1 MTAISPKDNELELG
15 IEWLEKLRRAQKSGL
30 FKTIEEVLSLQREID
45 SFPELERTG
54 LLKRFEDLKSAF
66 EQPSFVE
73 KSADCR
79 QFIQDVQSARKRVQ
93 TTLWDRY
100 VGDRTAAETLI
111 QDLIAKYGLS
121 EGEAEELSRSMPAK
135 LEQGADIGRI
145 NAASVNLLRAKDSL
159 PARAEQI
166 VSRRRLEKP
175 EPTDHPKVVKTS
187 RRIRVPAVIHDA
199 STLQTLID
207 ELQQLKARMNEI
219 SEINLQLED

>member
-1 MTAISPKDNELELG
+1 M
-15 IEWLEKLRRAQKSGL
+15 
-30 FKTIEEVLSLQREID
+30 
-45 SFPELERTG
+45 
-54 LLKRFEDLKSAF
+54 
-66 EQPSFVE
+66 
-73 KSADCR
+73 
-79 QFIQDVQSARKRVQ
+79 
-93 TTLWDRY
+93 
-100 VGDRTAAETLI
+100 I

-166 VSRRRLEKP
+166 VSRRRPEKP